1 MIYKIIKDT
10 TVSGNGRS
18 YHLHNKYE
26 AQELCERLN
35 SYENKLAEI
44 NEISKR

>member
-1 MIYKIIKDT
+1 MYKIINNT
-10 TVSGNGRS
+10 TVSGNGKS
-18 YHLHNKYE
+18 YHLHNRYE

-35 SYENKLAEI
+35 SYEKKLAKI